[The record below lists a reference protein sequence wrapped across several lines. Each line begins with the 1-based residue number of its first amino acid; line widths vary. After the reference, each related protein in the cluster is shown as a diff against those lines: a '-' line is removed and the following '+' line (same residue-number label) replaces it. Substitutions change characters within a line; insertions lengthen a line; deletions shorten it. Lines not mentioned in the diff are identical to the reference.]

1 MGMRPGRLISLL
13 PFAGLT
19 AWAIALAQALV
30 NQGLD
35 TWSYAFIGAGLFCF
49 VLFGA
54 VHPPSRRLVTIARRS
69 WYILALV
76 AAVVLLN
83 LAALHFFFRLDLTE
97 LRGYSLSP
105 ETLNALTSLQEPLN
119 ITAFL
124 SKTDYRGQLAS
135 KLLGEYAAHSRWI
148 SYQVIDPDLQPSA
161 MQQKGVD
168 RYGTLLFEQATK
180 RREINS
186 VDEQSMTSAILHLS
200 EDRPRKVYFLSG
212 HGERDLESPRR
223 EGYNVLKW
231 YLQNKGYTVE
241 TLNSNAAA
249 TWPDD
254 MDALVVAG
262 PRQSF
267 SQTEQDLLDS
277 YLQKGGRLLLL
288 LDPGLPNP
296 FPPILEKWGVR
307 VGDNMIFDPKSSF
320 FGDPATPLISQFG
333 PSPITRSLSGMNT
346 FFPLAREVDATGA
359 VPEGIDVTSFLQT
372 SDKSWAENN
381 LKEPQA
387 TFDPAEDKAGP
398 ISLAANVRATLAAG
412 RGAEAAKARLAVFG
426 DSDFASNAALSS
438 ADTELGNA
446 ALFNNTIS
454 WLVEDDQLINLK
466 PASTEARRVIL
477 TGQQMRLIG
486 YATILFVP
494 LTIVLVGALVWW
506 RRSA

>member
-1 MGMRPGRLISLL
+1 MGKRAGRLISLL
-13 PFAGLT
+13 LFAGLT
-19 AWAIALAQALV
+19 AWAIALAQALI

-35 TWSYAFIGAGLFCF
+35 TWSYAFFGAGVLCF
-49 VLFGA
+49 ILFG
-54 VHPPSRRLVTIARRS
+54 VLTPRSRHLATVARRS

-76 AAVVLLN
+76 AALLLLN
-83 LAALHFFFRLDLTE
+83 LVALRFFFRLDLTE

-105 ETLNALTSLQEPLN
+105 ETLNVLTSLQEPLN
-119 ITAFL
+119 ITAFI
-124 SKTDYRGQLAS
+124 SNTDYRGQLAS
-135 KLLGEYAAHSRWI
+135 ELLGEYVAHSRWI
-148 SYQVIDPDLQPSA
+148 SYQVIDPDLQPSV

-168 RYGTLLFEQATK
+168 RYGTLLFEKGAK
-180 RREINS
+180 RQEINS
-186 VDEQSMTSAILHLS
+186 VDEQSMTSAILTLS
-200 EDRPRKVYFLSG
+200 QDRPRKVYFLSG

-231 YLQNKGYTVE
+231 YLQNKGYVVE
-241 TLNSNAAA
+241 TLNSDAA
-249 TWPDD
+249 TTWPEDV
-254 MDALVVAG
+254 DALVVAS
-262 PRQSF
+262 PHQAF
-267 SQTEQDLLDS
+267 SQRDQELLDS
-277 YLQKGGRLLLL
+277 YLQAGGRLLVL

-296 FPPILEKWGVR
+296 FPSILEKWGVR

-320 FGDPATPLISQFG
+320 FGDPATPLINQFG
-333 PSPITRSLSGMNT
+333 PSPITRSLSGMSA

-359 VPEGIDVTSFLQT
+359 VPEGVDARSFLQT

-387 TFDPAEDKAGP
+387 SFDPAVDKAGP
-398 ISLAANVRATLAAG
+398 ISLAVAARGSLAAG

-426 DSDFASNAALSS
+426 DSDFVSNAALSS
-438 ADTELGNA
+438 TDTELGNA
-446 ALFNNTIS
+446 ALLNNAIN

-486 YATILFVP
+486 YATILFMP
-494 LTIVLVGALVWW
+494 LTIALVGALVWW